1 MSVVMMS
8 GNGQQWLHLGQR
20 ESAILDAMLAWARA
34 MAKTNPER
42 IQIMEDGEKYIRSGG
57 EHPRTF
63 TVHRFNEGLPGI
75 GWGSNDYWARKAGDW
90 QLLFE
95 DDRGTAMGEVRWAT
109 NELHGINTVLGIAPD
124 ATAGH
129 QYTEIE
135 ELWREIGIPEDMIS

>member
-63 TVHRFNEGLPGI
+63 TVYRFDEGLALQLYSVLIFAQRYPRKLSTGR
-75 GWGSNDYWARKAGDW
+75 SRSLSTTRPARW
-90 QLLFE
+90 
-95 DDRGTAMGEVRWAT
+95 RRWSCRRS
-109 NELHGINTVLGIAPD
+109 AP
-124 ATAGH
+124 
-129 QYTEIE
+129 
-135 ELWREIGIPEDMIS
+135 WN